1 MAADQEPWF
10 RELSSLASWSSWVPF
25 AAAVD
30 HAPRTPGVYAARE
43 GQHGPVV
50 YVGMAGERRG
60 QGLRGRIRVYRSGKA
75 LTSGLGEAVFDRAL
89 ADPEWLHERL
99 RDVERGT
106 AKRAKEWGRLA
117 FERAD
122 LHLAWATTPDRAGAI
137 ALERQ
142 CLDILSDSSL
152 WNRLR

>member
-1 MAADQEPWF
+1 MPAEPEPWS
-10 RELSSLASWSSWVPF
+10 RQLSSLASWSPWVPF
-25 AAAVD
+25 AAAID

-43 GQHGPVV
+43 GHDGPVV

-60 QGLRGRIRVYRSGKA
+60 QGLRGRISVYRSGKA

-89 ADPEWLHERL
+89 ADPGWLHERL
-99 RDVERGT
+99 RDLERGN
-106 AKRAKEWGRLA
+106 ARRAKEWGRLA

-122 LHLAWATTPDRAGAI
+122 LHLTWATTPDRAGAI
-137 ALERQ
+137 ALERR
-142 CLDILSDSSL
+142 CLDILSGSAL